1 MDTITV
7 NLDGSSTDIKRLKI
21 PLRKLVLDI
30 ENPRIQYFLDTRLND
45 NITQEKIKFALAE
58 GNDQYEKLKEHIER
72 NGGIYDPIW
81 VVPKDKYFVVIEGNT
96 RAFIYEEMSEKYIN
110 DAKWQSIDSY
120 VMPHKVDRN
129 VINFIRLEKHL
140 FGPTPWDAYEKA
152 RELYRLHSE
161 EDYSLKRLEQ
171 LTKLKASEIRN
182 NIQAF
187 MDMEQQYLTKYNK
200 PAERLKFSY
209 FVEFRKNKELK
220 RLVKDGK
227 VSLLDFCDWVG
238 YGKFRRGEEIRKLPL
253 VLKDAQSRQALI
265 DDNFQAALDQ
275 LEQKNPAAK
284 SKLFEKIED
293 VVERLEGLP
302 FGELD
307 ETKRGQQPAKVN
319 SLKRLYYVTT
329 NLLESQDRIHRIFL
343 QMQLII

>member
-1 MDTITV
+1 MDTLTV
-7 NLDGSSTDIKRLKI
+7 NLDGISTEIRRQKISLKQLI
-21 PLRKLVLDI
+21 LDI

-81 VVPKDKYFVVIEGNT
+81 VVPQEEFFTVVEGNT
-96 RAFIYEEMSEKYIN
+96 RAFIYEELSEKYVN
-110 DAKWQSIDSY
+110 DEKWKTISAY
-120 VMPHKVDRN
+120 VLPYKVDRN

-152 RELYRLHSE
+152 RELYRLNTD
-161 EDYSLKRLEQ
+161 EDYSFKRLEQ
-171 LTKLKASEIRN
+171 LTKLAASDIKN

-187 MDMEQQYLTKYNK
+187 MDMEEQYLPKYNK
-200 PAERLKFSY
+200 PVERLKFSY
-209 FVEFRKNKELK
+209 FVEFRKNKELR
-220 RLVKDGK
+220 RLIKEGK
-227 VSLLDFCDWVG
+227 LSLMEFCDWVG
-238 YGKFRRGEEIRKLPL
+238 EGKFRRGEDIRKLSI
-253 VLKDAQSRQALI
+253 VLKDEQSRQALI

-293 VVERLEGLP
+293 VSDGLEGLP

-307 ETKRGQQPAKVN
+307 EIKRGLQPAKIEA
-319 SLKRLYYVTT
+319 LKRLYSVTT
-329 NLLESQDRIHRIFL
+329 NLLRDIGTIE
-343 QMQLII
+343 

>member
-1 MDTITV
+1 MDFLEIS
-7 NLDGSSTDIKRLKI
+7 LDGIATEIRRLKI
-21 PLRKLVLDI
+21 DLKQLILDI

-45 NITQEKIKFALAE
+45 DITQGKIEFALAE
-58 GNDQYEKLKEHIER
+58 GNDQYDKLKEHIER

-81 VVPKDKYFVVIEGNT
+81 VVSKEEFYTVIEGNT
-96 RAFIYEEMSEKYIN
+96 RAFIYEELSEKYVN
-110 DAKWQSIDSY
+110 DNKWRSIDAY
-120 VMPHKVDRN
+120 VLPYKVNRN

-152 RELYRLHSE
+152 RELYRLHTE

-171 LTKLKASEIRN
+171 LTKLAASEIRN

-187 MDMEQQYLTKYNK
+187 MDMEEQYLHKYNK

-209 FVEFRKNKELK
+209 FVEFRKNKELR
-220 RLVKDGK
+220 RLVKEGK
-227 VSLLDFCDWVG
+227 LSLMDFCEWVG
-238 YGKFRRGEEIRKLPL
+238 EGKFRRGEDIRKLSL
-253 VLKDAQSRQALI
+253 VLKDEQSRQALI

-275 LEQKNPAAK
+275 LEQRNPAAK

-293 VVERLEGLP
+293 VTDGLEGIP

-307 ETKRGQQPAKVN
+307 DIKRGLQPAKIN
-319 SLKRLYYVTT
+319 SLKRLYSVTT
-329 NLLESQDRIHRIFL
+329 NLLRDIGTIE
-343 QMQLII
+343 

>member
-1 MDTITV
+1 MNNFTV
-7 NLDGSSTDIKRLKI
+7 NLDGIPTEIKREKI
-21 PLRKLVLDI
+21 PLKQLILDI

-72 NGGIYDPIW
+72 NKGIYDPIW
-81 VVPKDKYFVVIEGNT
+81 VVPSTANKEFFIVIEGNT
-96 RAFIYEEMSEKYIN
+96 RAFIYEELSEKYVN
-110 DAKWQSIDSY
+110 DDNWKSIDAY
-120 VMPHKVDRN
+120 VLPYKINRN
-129 VINFIRLEKHL
+129 AINFIRLEKHL

-152 RELYRLHSE
+152 RELYRLHTE

-171 LTKLKASEIRN
+171 LTKLKASDIRN
-182 NIQAF
+182 NLQAF
-187 MDMEQQYLTKYNK
+187 MDMEQQYLPKYNN

-220 RLVKDGK
+220 KLVKEGK
-227 VSLLDFCDWVG
+227 LSLMDFCDWVG
-238 YGKFRRGEEIRKLPL
+238 EGKFRRGEDIRKLSM
-253 VLKDAQSRQALI
+253 VLRDEQSRQALI
-265 DDNFQAALDQ
+265 DENFQAALDQ

-293 VVERLEGLP
+293 VIDGLESLP

-307 ETKRGQQPAKVN
+307 EIKRGLQPAKVE
-319 SLKRLYYVTT
+319 SLKRLYYVVT
-329 NLLESQDRIHRIFL
+329 NLMKDIGTIR
-343 QMQLII
+343 

>member
-1 MDTITV
+1 MEKISV
-7 NLDGSSTDIKRLKI
+7 HLDGINTEIIRKKI
-21 PLRKLVLDI
+21 PLKQLILDI

-81 VVPKDKYFVVIEGNT
+81 VAPQKDHFVVIEGNT
-96 RAFIYEEMSEKYIN
+96 RSFIYEELSEKYVN
-110 DAKWQSIDSY
+110 DDKWKSIDAY
-120 VMPHKVDRN
+120 VMPHKIDRSA
-129 VINFIRLEKHL
+129 INFIRLEKHL

-152 RELYRLHSE
+152 RELYRLHTH

-171 LTKLKASEIRN
+171 LTKLKAGDIRN
-182 NIQAF
+182 NIQAY
-187 MDMEQQYLTKYNK
+187 MDMEEQYLPKYSQ
-200 PAERLKFSY
+200 PSERLKFSY

-220 RLVKDGK
+220 RLVKEDK
-227 VSLLDFCDWVG
+227 LSLLEFCDWVG
-238 YGKFRRGEEIRKLPL
+238 DGKFRRGEDIRKLPH
-253 VLKDAQSRQALI
+253 VLKDEQSRQALI

-293 VVERLEGLP
+293 VAEGLEGLP
-302 FGELD
+302 FGELN
-307 ETKRGQQPAKVN
+307 EIKTGLQPAKLDA
-319 SLKRLYYVTT
+319 LKKLHYVVK
-329 NLLESQDRIHRIFL
+329 NLLKDIGTTT
-343 QMQLII
+343 

>member
-1 MDTITV
+1 MDRINV
-7 NLDGSSTDIKRLKI
+7 NLDGVPTEIKRSKI
-21 PLRKLVLDI
+21 PLKQLILDI

-58 GNDQYEKLKEHIER
+58 GNDQYDRLKEHIER

-81 VVPKDKYFVVIEGNT
+81 IVPQGEYYVVIEGNT
-96 RAFIYEEMSEKYIN
+96 RSFIYEELSEKYVNEEKWKTI
-110 DAKWQSIDSY
+110 DAY
-120 VMPHKVDRN
+120 VLPHRIERG

-152 RELYRLHSE
+152 RELYRLNTQ
-161 EDYSLKRLEQ
+161 EDYSYKRLEQ
-171 LTKLKASEIRN
+171 LTKLKASDIRN
-182 NIQAF
+182 NIQAY
-187 MDMEQQYLTKYNK
+187 MDMEEQYLPKYNR

-209 FVEFRKNKELK
+209 FVEFRKNKDLK
-220 RLVKDGK
+220 RLVNEGK

-238 YGKFRRGEEIRKLPL
+238 EGKFRCGEDIRKLPA
-253 VLKDAQSRQALI
+253 VLKDKQSREALI
-265 DDNFQAALDQ
+265 DYDFQAALDQ

-293 VVERLEGLP
+293 VIRGVASMP

-307 ETKRGQQPAKVN
+307 EIKRGLQPTKYA
-319 SLKRLYYVTT
+319 YY
-329 NLLESQDRIHRIFL
+329 
-343 QMQLII
+343 QMTP

>member
-1 MDTITV
+1 MDMLSV
-7 NLDGSSTDIKRLKI
+7 NLDGISTQIRRLKI
-21 PLRKLVLDI
+21 NLKQLILDI

-81 VVPKDKYFVVIEGNT
+81 VVPKDEFYIVIEGNT
-96 RAFIYEEMSEKYIN
+96 RAFIHEELSEKYIN
-110 DAKWQSIDSY
+110 DEKWKSIESY
-120 VMPHKVDRN
+120 VLPYKVNRN

-152 RELYRLHSE
+152 RELYRLNIE
-161 EDYSLKRLEQ
+161 EDYSYKRLQQ
-171 LTKLKASEIRN
+171 LTKLTASDIKN

-187 MDMEQQYLTKYNK
+187 MDMEEQYLLKYNK

-220 RLVKDGK
+220 RLVKEGK
-227 VSLLDFCDWVG
+227 LSLLDFCDWVG
-238 YGKFRRGEEIRKLPL
+238 EGKFRRGEDIRKLPL
-253 VLKDAQSRQALI
+253 ALKDEQSRQALI

-275 LEQKNPAAK
+275 LEQKNPGVK

-293 VVERLEGLP
+293 VIDGLQSIP

-307 ETKRGQQPAKVN
+307 EIKRGLQPAKIT
-319 SLKRLYYVTT
+319 SLKRLYGITS
-329 NLLESQDRIHRIFL
+329 NLLKDIGTIN
-343 QMQLII
+343 

>member
-1 MDTITV
+1 MTTLTI
-7 NLDGSSTDIKRLKI
+7 NLDGISTKIKRQKIELK
-21 PLRKLVLDI
+21 KLALDI

-45 NITQEKIKFALAE
+45 NITQDKIKFALAE
-58 GNDQYEKLKEHIER
+58 SNDQYEKLKSHIES

-81 VVPKDKYFVVIEGNT
+81 VVPVGKYYSVIEGNT
-96 RAFIYEEMSEKYIN
+96 RAFIYEELSEKYFN
-110 DAKWQSIDSY
+110 DEKWKSIDSY
-120 VMPHKVDRN
+120 ILPYKVDRN

-140 FGPTPWDAYEKA
+140 FGSTPWAAYEKA
-152 RELYRLHSE
+152 RELYRLNTS

-171 LTKLKASEIRN
+171 LTKLSATDIKN

-187 MDMEQQYLTKYNK
+187 MDMEEQYLPKYNK

-209 FVEFRKNKELK
+209 FVEFRKNRELR

-227 VSLLDFCDWVG
+227 LSLMEFCDWVG
-238 YGKFRRGEEIRKLPL
+238 DGKFRRGEDIRKLAMT
-253 VLKDAQSRQALI
+253 LKDPQSRQALI

-293 VVERLEGLP
+293 VIDGIETLP
-302 FGELD
+302 FGDLD
-307 ETKRGQQPAKVN
+307 EIKRGLQPAKID
-319 SLKRLYYVTT
+319 SLKRLFNASR
-329 NLLESQDRIHRIFL
+329 NLLKDIGTIK
-343 QMQLII
+343 